1 MDFYCCAFLHRRLT
15 VPLHPSDPQDVEAG
29 GGTDFPTLGVT
40 VTPKKG
46 RAVLWPSG
54 YSAEPMN
61 KDGRFDHEAMPVEA
75 GLKFGA
81 NSWVHM

>member
-1 MDFYCCAFLHRRLT
+1 M
-15 VPLHPSDPQDVEAG
+15 
-29 GGTDFPTLGVT
+29 
-40 VTPKKG
+40 TPKKG
-46 RAVLWPSG
+46 RAVLWPSV

-81 NSWVHM
+81 NSWIHM

>member
-1 MDFYCCAFLHRRLT
+1 MLLT
-15 VPLHPSDPQDVEAG
+15 PTYQTHYYFSFNEKDVEAG
-29 GGTDFPTLGVT
+29 GGTDFPSLGVT

-46 RAVLWPSG
+46 RAVLWPSV

-81 NSWVHM
+81 NSWIHM